1 MAWAVVLLV
10 DVDGDRARRPW
21 LNGLGAGLL
30 FGTAATMRT
39 EALVYAAVATAAVC
53 LLLLVRRRHLGPP
66 VLLGLVVVAGL
77 VLPLA
82 GNQAL
87 ERATVGG
94 TVRAA
99 RTSGTAAVAG
109 RGVRVRLE
117 EGLVTGVALQPEVSW
132 KAVGVGAALLV
143 LVAFGTRRAL
153 RRGGDPGP
161 GVVAGAGAVG
171 LYAVRFSQGL
181 GFVPGMTAASP
192 IAGVGI
198 ADGWSS
204 STRRLLVGIALAAL
218 PVVWAFQLLGGAYA
232 QWGGRYV
239 LMSGFLLGAV
249 GAATLE
255 RLPRPG
261 ATGALALAAAV
272 TGFGLVWMSSRTHD
286 VARAEAT
293 LYARKDP
300 VLISRVAHLARE
312 GGAYY
317 HYGGRP
323 WLTAVTDEEAQA
335 AVDVVRAAGLPGF
348 AVVDDGKG
356 PLHTPAGFMPTGT
369 DHVEFL
375 GLRLRISSYRAD
387 IPGHGG

>member
-1 MAWAVVLLV
+1 
-10 DVDGDRARRPW
+10 
-21 LNGLGAGLL
+21 
-30 FGTAATMRT
+30 
-39 EALVYAAVATAAVC
+39 
-53 LLLLVRRRHLGPP
+53 
-66 VLLGLVVVAGL
+66 
-77 VLPLA
+77 
-82 GNQAL
+82 
-87 ERATVGG
+87 
-94 TVRAA
+94 
-99 RTSGTAAVAG
+99 
-109 RGVRVRLE
+109 
-117 EGLVTGVALQPEVSW
+117 
-132 KAVGVGAALLV
+132 
-143 LVAFGTRRAL
+143 
-153 RRGGDPGP
+153 
-161 GVVAGAGAVG
+161 
-171 LYAVRFSQGL
+171 
-181 GFVPGMTAASP
+181 MTAASP

-255 RLPRPG
+255 RLPRP
-261 ATGALALAAAV
+261 AAIGALALAAAV

-300 VLISRVAHLARE
+300 VLISRIAHLARE

-335 AVDVVRAAGLPGF
+335 AVDVVRTAGLPGF

-356 PLHTPAGFMPTGT
+356 PLHTPAGFTPTGT